1 MSPRPS
7 QAVRPALRPVPPQGL
22 SFAFPLRLP
31 ESGTGAGGE
40 KPGNGVSRQP
50 GNPSGR
56 PAR

>member
-40 KPGNGVSRQP
+40 KAADRAKAATSPTHR
-50 GNPSGR
+50 R
-56 PAR
+56 